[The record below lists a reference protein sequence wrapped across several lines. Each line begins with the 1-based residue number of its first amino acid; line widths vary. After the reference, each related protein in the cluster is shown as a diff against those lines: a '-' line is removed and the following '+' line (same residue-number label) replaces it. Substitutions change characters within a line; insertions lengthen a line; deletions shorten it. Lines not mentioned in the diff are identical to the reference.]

1 MNLRALYQQSSSGKQ
16 LAILLLLILFGTSI
30 AASMSLFILT
40 PSLIPQPVRYLQV
53 NQLVAAISTFLLPAL
68 AASYLFSRHT
78 NAYLSIRR
86 TSVLSV
92 LLVIVS
98 MFFILPAI
106 QLVGELN
113 QQVVLP
119 EMFKPFETMLQTQEK
134 LMEGITK
141 QFFASNTP
149 TDFIINIFII
159 AIVAS
164 VTEEF
169 FFRGTVQRILGR
181 NFTNHHV
188 IIWLSALIFSSFHLQ
203 FYGLIPRMLLGAYF
217 GYLLYWSHSIW
228 LPIAAHFFN
237 NFVGVWVL
245 SNPTICKDTILAEE
259 SSISELWIP
268 ALIGSMLFSTLV
280 LFIRKQCTKE
290 LVIP

>member
-1 MNLRALYQQSSSGKQ
+1 MNLRALYLQAGSGKQ

-30 AASMSLFILT
+30 AASISLFILT

-68 AASYLFSRHT
+68 AASYLFSRHP

-181 NFTNHHV
+181 NFINHHV

-228 LPIAAHFFN
+228 LPIAAHFIN
-237 NFVGVWVL
+237 NAMGVWVI
-245 SNPTICKDTILAEE
+245 SNPAICKDTILAEE

-268 ALIGSMLFSTLV
+268 ALIGSMLFSALV
-280 LFIRKQCTKE
+280 LLIRKQCTKE
-290 LVIP
+290 LVTP